1 LKQFTIGL
9 SGHIDHGKTSI
20 VKSLTGQNTDNL
32 KEEIKRGL
40 TIDIGFAHLNK
51 NISIIDVPGHEKFI
65 KNMVSGVNAIDSA
78 ILVIA
83 ADDGIM
89 PQTKEHFDILRILNI
104 NSGVIVINKI
114 DLVDSEWLDLVIN
127 EVKMFI
133 KDSFLENAKIIKV
146 STLDNIGINKLKEE
160 ILNLSNNSKIKFDRD
175 IFRMF
180 IDRVFIKKGFGTVVT
195 GTVLSG
201 RVDDNSKINLLPN
214 NELVTIRSI
223 QTHNTEVSE
232 VEIGS
237 RTAINMQ
244 NIEKNKVFRGSHIG
258 EKKYFHL
265 VNNAIV
271 KIEIIKDIKHNQRI
285 RIHLG
290 TQEVIARILFAD
302 KKVNDIAF
310 LKFEKKIICS
320 FTDRFIIRSFSP
332 MATIGGGKIF
342 DINIE
347 GKWKDKKIYINHFI
361 SKENNHEII
370 REIINYRTRNVFD
383 EDSLSYHLGLSKNVL
398 NFFLSNLSGIHFYGT
413 VKPWIITTSQLN
425 NFNKKIIKTI
435 NSFHQKNP
443 YLNGII
449 FEQLNQIILLPDI
462 FLKKLLNNLCKDNN
476 LKFKDD
482 LYSKYNF
489 EIKLEKEDQ
498 LLKKKLFNIIN
509 EEKFQTPDFSK
520 LLVKL
525 NISEKKLKNLLNIEK
540 NNNNFLI
547 INGSLFFSKKN
558 YFDLLIAI
566 EKYFNNEETMS
577 VSDFKNLA
585 NTTRKYAVPLL
596 EYLDKERI
604 TYRDGNERKYNKK

>member
-1 LKQFTIGL
+1 MKQFTIGL

-32 KEEIKRGL
+32 KDEIKRGL
-40 TIDIGFAHLNK
+40 TIDIGFAHLND

-127 EVKMFI
+127 EVKNFI
-133 KDSFLENAKIIKV
+133 KNSFLKNAKIIKV
-146 STLDNIGINKLKEE
+146 STVDNIGIDSLKTE
-160 ILNLSNNSKIKFDRD
+160 IINLSNNTNIKFDREV
-175 IFRMF
+175 FRMF

-201 RVDDNSKINLLPN
+201 EVDDNSKINLLPS
-214 NELVTIRSI
+214 NELVTVRSM
-223 QTHNTEVSE
+223 QSHNSKVSK
-232 VEIGS
+232 VEIGT
-237 RTAINMQ
+237 RTAINIQ
-244 NIEKNKVFRGSHIG
+244 NIDKRKVFRGSHLG
-258 EKKYFHL
+258 DRGYFHL
-265 VNNAIV
+265 VNNAIA
-271 KIEIIKDIKHNQRI
+271 KIEIVKDIKHNQRI

-290 TQEVIARILFAD
+290 TQEVIARIFFAN
-302 KKVNDIAF
+302 KKVNNVALI
-310 LKFEKKIICS
+310 KFEKEIICS
-320 FTDRFIIRSFSP
+320 FNDRFIIRNFSP
-332 MATIGGGKIF
+332 MSTIGGGKIF
-342 DINIE
+342 DINID
-347 GKWKDKKIYINHFI
+347 GKWIDKSNYIKNFLFKEKDY
-361 SKENNHEII
+361 EVI
-370 REIINYRTRNVFD
+370 REIINYRDKNIFD
-383 EDSLSYHLGLSKNVL
+383 EENLSYHLGLSKEIL
-398 NFFLSNLSGIHFYGT
+398 KKTLSKLDNIHFYRDSN
-413 VKPWIITTSQLN
+413 PWIITTSQLN
-425 NFNKKIIKTI
+425 NFNEKIIKTI
-435 NSFHQKNP
+435 SSFHINNP

-449 FEQLNQIILLPDI
+449 FEQLNQTVLLPEL
-462 FLKKLLNNLCKDNN
+462 FLKKILDDLCNNYN

-482 LYSKYNF
+482 LYSLYDF

-498 LLKKKLFNIIN
+498 LLKNKLFNIID
-509 EEKFQTPDFSK
+509 EEKFQTSDFSS
-520 LLVKL
+520 LLLKL
-525 NISEKKLKNLLNIEK
+525 NINEKKLKNLLNIEK

-558 YFDLLIAI
+558 YFNLLIAI
-566 EKYFNNEETMS
+566 EKYFNLKKTMS
-577 VSDFKNLA
+577 VSDFKILA
-585 NTTRKYAVPLL
+585 NTSRKYAVPLL

>member
-20 VKSLTGQNTDNL
+20 VKSLTGKNTDNL
-32 KEEIKRGL
+32 KDEIKRGL

-65 KNMVSGVNAIDSA
+65 KNMVSGVTAIDSA

-146 STLDNIGINKLKEE
+146 STLDNTGINKLKEE

-223 QTHNTEVSE
+223 QTHNTRVSE

-237 RTAINMQ
+237 RAAINMQ

-290 TQEVIARILFAD
+290 TQEVIARILFSD

-320 FTDRFIIRSFSP
+320 FSDRFIIRSFSP

-347 GKWKDKKIYINHFI
+347 GKWTDKKKYINHFF

-370 REIINYRTRNVFD
+370 REIINYRNKNVFD

-398 NFFLSNLSGIHFYGT
+398 KKIISNLSGIHFYGT

-435 NSFHQKNP
+435 DSFHQKNP
-443 YLNGII
+443 YLNGLI

-462 FLKKLLNNLCKDNN
+462 FLKKLLNNLCKNNN

-489 EIKLEKEDQ
+489 GIKLEKEDQ

-540 NNNNFLI
+540 NNNNLLI

-566 EKYFNNEETMS
+566 KKYFNNEETMS
-577 VSDFKNLA
+577 ISDFKNLA